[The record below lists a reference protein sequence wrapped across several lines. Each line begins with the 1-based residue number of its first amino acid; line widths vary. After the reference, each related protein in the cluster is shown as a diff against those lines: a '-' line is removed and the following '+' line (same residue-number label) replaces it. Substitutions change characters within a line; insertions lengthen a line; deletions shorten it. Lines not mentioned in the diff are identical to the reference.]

1 MLVGIARVNVYVF
14 INVNVNDGEY
24 ALAPM
29 KERIMMNRHRDF
41 ASKMVSVAA
50 SVAMLVTC
58 FAVTGN
64 ANAENT
70 AGGGGLLPVAKKLL
84 IM

>member
-1 MLVGIARVNVYVF
+1 
-14 INVNVNDGEY
+14 
-24 ALAPM
+24 
-29 KERIMMNRHRDF
+29 MMNRHRDF
-41 ASKMVSVAA
+41 ASKMVSIAA

-70 AGGGGLLPVAKKLL
+70 AGGGLLPVAKKLL

>member
-1 MLVGIARVNVYVF
+1 MLLVGIARVNVYVF

-41 ASKMVSVAA
+41 ASKMVSIAA

-70 AGGGGLLPVAKKLL
+70 AGGGGCFR
-84 IM
+84 